1 MPLEGFSIKEL
12 KTVIS
17 ESGAGW
23 QAGENLLTEMS
34 SEERAL
40 HLGFVPGP
48 EDLSLEEREITAKAN
63 FEASLSA
70 SAKAV
75 GYPASFDL
83 RNVSGQNFIT
93 SVKDQGGC
101 GSCVAFGTLATAE
114 GALRWQRGN
123 PNLNIDLSEAQLFYC
138 WARAEGRNC
147 GNGWWPDNALN
158 ALRDKGVAD
167 EACYPYKAGDQNCT
181 NLCSDW
187 QSRATRISGWHKITS
202 VQDMKT
208 WLSTRGPLDGCF
220 TVYQDF
226 FAYKSGIYKHVTGG
240 IAGGHCISIVGYN
253 DVDKYWICKNS
264 WGSGWG
270 DGGFFKIAY
279 GECGIDATM
288 WAIDEVAE
296 TGWIRDCRIIG
307 LWAINQDRNAWV
319 YVNNLG
325 WRRIC
330 FDNDNIFLDMLAQLI
345 AAKAASRR
353 VDFRQENAVIKEIY
367 VF

>member
-12 KTVIS
+12 KTTIS

-48 EDLSLEEREITAKAN
+48 EDLSLEERETTAKAN

-83 RNVSGQNFIT
+83 RNVGGQNFIT

-114 GALRWQRGN
+114 GALRWQRSN

-138 WARAEGRNC
+138 LARAEGRNC

-187 QSRATRISGWHKITS
+187 QSRVTKIVGWHKITS

-264 WGSGWG
+264 WGPGWG

-353 VDFRQENAVIKEIY
+353 VDFRQENGVIKELY